1 MITDSYKKI
10 TDEILRLKFLPQTDE
25 IKLKIQKLQQRLW
38 IFLNKLNNDNMKYEL
53 KYVELIADETG
64 SPKYINENVIL
75 DTDDLDNSWKQY
87 CRNRRIKN
95 DAYEIVSIIY

>member
-1 MITDSYKKI
+1 
-10 TDEILRLKFLPQTDE
+10 
-25 IKLKIQKLQQRLW
+25 
-38 IFLNKLNNDNMKYEL
+38 MKYEL

-64 SPKYINENVIL
+64 SPKYINENVVL
-75 DTDDLDNSWKQY
+75 DTDDLENSWKQY